1 MSISSTLRRLL
12 AALAIGAAALHAGAQ
27 TFPSK
32 PVNLIVPWPAGG
44 PSDFVARQIQP
55 DMTRSLGQP
64 VVIDNV
70 GGVGGA
76 MGVQKALNAPADG
89 HTAVLGSPLELVI
102 QPITNA
108 AVKWKSQDLK
118 MAGLLVKA
126 PLVLLA
132 RKDLAASSVDELLAL
147 AARPG
152 AQELSVGNAG
162 TGSMFHLAAEKF
174 TQQTGVRFIHVP
186 YKGSAPMLADLMGG
200 QVDLA
205 FTIFAGS
212 IPALL
217 AEGKVKV
224 IGVTSAAP
232 PPRFPQVAA
241 LAAHPKLQGFEFESW
256 AGIQVPRNTPDTA
269 VARLNK
275 AVHEALQNPEVR
287 KAFEATGNV
296 VVAPSTP
303 AELDRL
309 YQAEIARYQA
319 IARSIRLQ
327 PQ

>member
-1 MSISSTLRRLL
+1 MRIPSTLQLL
-12 AALAIGAAALHAGAQ
+12 AALAIGTASLHAGAQ
-27 TFPSK
+27 TYPSK

-55 DMTRSLGQP
+55 DLARSLGQP

-76 MGVQKALNAPADG
+76 MGVQKTLNAPADG
-89 HTAVLGSPLELVI
+89 YTVVLGSPLELVI

-108 AVKWKSQDLK
+108 SVKWKSEDLK

-132 RKDLAASSVDELLAL
+132 RKDLPASTVDEIVAL

-152 AQELSVGNAG
+152 VKELSIGNAG
-162 TGSMFHLAAEKF
+162 TGSMFHLAAEKL
-174 TQQTGVRFIHVP
+174 TQHTGTRFIHVP

-200 QVDLA
+200 QVDMA

-212 IPALL
+212 IPALFS
-217 AEGKVKV
+217 EGKVKV
-224 IGVTSAAP
+224 IGVTSATAP
-232 PPRFPQVAA
+232 TRFPQVAA
-241 LAAHPKLQGFEFESW
+241 LATHPKLQGFEFDSW
-256 AGIQVPRNTPDTA
+256 AGIQVPRNTPDA
-269 VARLNK
+269 VVARLNK

-287 KAFEATGNV
+287 KAFEASGNT
-296 VVAPSTP
+296 VVAPTTP
-303 AELDRL
+303 ADLDRL

-319 IARSIRLQ
+319 IARSIKLQ